1 MLTPARIGVPFRP
14 TLLALFCSLSVTAYA
29 ATPETPTENDGKALV
44 LDNVNINAQAV
55 SPSAL
60 PPVYAGGQVARGGQL
75 GVLGN
80 QDVMDVPFSMASY
93 TEQLIQDQQAEDVAD
108 VLLNDSSVRQASGF
122 SNQAQIFMIRGL
134 PLTGDDISY
143 NGLYGVL
150 PRQIIST
157 DALERVEVFK
167 GPNAF
172 LNGVTPTGSGIG
184 GGVNLQPKRAGDVP
198 LRRFTTDISDEGRV
212 GQHLDLGQ
220 RFGEDN
226 RFGARVN
233 LAQRE
238 GDTAIDDENQ
248 RSKLFAIGLDYR
260 GDALRISG
268 DFAYQKERVNGGRS
282 SVNIGTATHIPDAPS
297 ADTNYAQKWGFS
309 QIEDTFG
316 MVRADYDLN
325 DSWTVYAAGGAKHT
339 REVGNYDS
347 TTLVGNDGAST
358 TSGSFI
364 PHDEDNKS
372 VMAGLNGKFNT
383 GPISHKLNFGLA
395 GIWTEQRSAY
405 DFDLTRRANN
415 IYHPVAM
422 PSPVGNFA
430 GGDLNDP
437 GITGKTF
444 VRSGAVSD
452 TLGFFDDRLL
462 VTVGVRRQQLVVQGY
477 AYAPYGSGSRTSSY
491 DESITT
497 PVYGVVFKPWEHV
510 SFYANRIEGLAQGPT
525 SPTSAAG
532 RVIVNG
538 NEAYAPARSKQLE
551 AGVKV
556 DMGTYGATLGVYR
569 IEQPSDGYT
578 EIIDATTARY
588 VRQGDQV
595 NKGVELNVFGEPIS
609 GLRLISGLTLMDT
622 ELKKTQGGLNDGN
635 DAIGVPTFQF
645 NASAD
650 WDVPGLQ
657 GVALNARM
665 LRTGGQYADAA
676 NNLSLPTWNRFDA
689 GARYGFKVDQKDV
702 TLRLNVEN
710 LANKKYWESAQ
721 GGYLTQGEPR
731 VAKLS
736 ASIDF

>member
-1 MLTPARIGVPFRP
+1 MTSPTRLGAPFRP
-14 TLLALFCSLSVTAYA
+14 TLIALFCSLSITAYA
-29 ATPETPTENDGKALV
+29 AEPAENNGKALV
-44 LDNVNINAQAV
+44 LDDVNVNAQAP

-60 PPVYAGGQVARGGQL
+60 PPVFAGGQVARGGQL

-80 QDVMDVPFSMASY
+80 QDIMDVPFSVSSY

-122 SNQAQIFMIRGL
+122 SNQSQIFMIRGL

-172 LNGVTPTGSGIG
+172 INGVTPTGSGIG

-198 LRRFTTDISDEGRV
+198 VRRFTTDINDEGRI

-238 GDTAIDDENQ
+238 GDTGIDHENQ

-268 DFAYQKERVNGGRS
+268 DFAYQKQRVNGGRN
-282 SVNIGTATHIPDAPS
+282 SVNLGNTTHIPDAPS
-297 ADTNYAQKWGFS
+297 ADTNYAQKWGFTE
-309 QIEDTFG
+309 IEDSFG
-316 MVRADYDLN
+316 MLRAEYDLN
-325 DSWTVYAAGGAKHT
+325 DNWTAYAAGGAKHT
-339 REVGNYDS
+339 REVGRYNS
-347 TTLVGNDGAST
+347 TTLVGNDGSSFT
-358 TSGSFI
+358 TGSFI

-372 VMAGLNGKFNT
+372 VMGGLNGRFDT
-383 GPISHKLNFGLA
+383 GPVSHKLNFGLA

-405 DFDLTRRANN
+405 DFDLRRNPNN
-415 IYHPVAM
+415 IYHPVET
-422 PSPVGNFA
+422 PSPVGNFSA
-430 GGDLNDP
+430 GDLNDP

-444 VRSGAVSD
+444 VRSGAASD

-462 VTVGVRRQQLVVQGY
+462 VTVGVRRQQLVVQGF
-477 AYAPYGSGSRTSSY
+477 AYGSGTRTSKY

-497 PVYGVVFKPWEHV
+497 PVYGIVFKPWEHV
-510 SFYANRIEGLAQGPT
+510 SFYANRIEGLAEGPT
-525 SPTSAAG
+525 SPVTSG
-532 RVIVNG
+532 NLIVTNG
-538 NEAYAPARSKQLE
+538 NQAFAPARSKQIE

-556 DMGTYGATLGVYR
+556 DMGTYGASLGVYR
-569 IEQPSDGYT
+569 IEQPGDGYSVAT
-578 EIIDATTARY
+578 SATTAEFIREGK
-588 VRQGDQV
+588 QI
-595 NKGVELNVFGEPIS
+595 NKGVELNVFGEPIE

-622 ELKKTQGGLNDGN
+622 ELKDTQNGANDGN
-635 DAIGVPTFQF
+635 RAIGVPNFQF
-645 NASAD
+645 NAGVD

-689 GARYGFKVDQKDV
+689 GARYGFKVEQKDV
-702 TLRLNVEN
+702 TLRFGIEN
-710 LANKKYWESAQ
+710 LANEKYWESAQ

-736 ASIDF
+736 GTLDF

>member
-1 MLTPARIGVPFRP
+1 MTSPTRPGAPFRP
-14 TLLALFCSLSVTAYA
+14 TLIALFCSLSIAAYA
-29 ATPETPTENDGKALV
+29 AEPAENNGKALV
-44 LDNVNINAQAV
+44 LDDVNVNAQAP

-60 PPVYAGGQVARGGQL
+60 PPVFAGGQVARGGQL

-80 QDVMDVPFSMASY
+80 QDIMDVPFSVSSY

-122 SNQAQIFMIRGL
+122 SNQSQIFMIRGL

-172 LNGVTPTGSGIG
+172 INGVTPTGSGIG
-184 GGVNLQPKRAGDVP
+184 GGVNLQPKRASDVP
-198 LRRFTTDISDEGRV
+198 LRRFTTDINDEGRI
-212 GQHLDLGQ
+212 GQHVDLGQ

-238 GDTAIDDENQ
+238 GDTGIDHENQ

-260 GDALRISG
+260 GDALRVSG
-268 DFAYQKERVNGGRS
+268 DFAYQKQRVNGGRS
-282 SVNIGTATHIPDAPS
+282 SVNLGTTTHIPDAPS
-297 ADTNYAQKWGFS
+297 ADTNYAQKWGFTE
-309 QIEDTFG
+309 IEDTFG
-316 MVRADYDLN
+316 MLRAEYDLN
-325 DSWTVYAAGGAKHT
+325 DNWTAYAAGGAKHT
-339 REVGNYDS
+339 REVGRYNS
-347 TTLVGNDGAST
+347 TTLVGNDGSSFT
-358 TSGSFI
+358 TGSFI

-372 VMAGLNGKFNT
+372 VMGGLNGQFDT
-383 GPISHKLNFGLA
+383 GPVSHKLNFGLA

-405 DFDLTRRANN
+405 DFDLRRTPNN
-415 IYHPVAM
+415 IYHPVET
-422 PSPVGNFA
+422 PSPVGNFSA
-430 GGDLNDP
+430 GDLNDP

-444 VRSGAVSD
+444 VRSGAASD

-462 VTVGVRRQQLVVQGY
+462 VTVGVRRQQLVVQGF
-477 AYAPYGSGSRTSSY
+477 AYGSGTRTSKY

-497 PVYGVVFKPWEHV
+497 PVYGIVFKPWDHV
-510 SFYANRIEGLAQGPT
+510 SFYANRIEGLAEGPT
-525 SPTSAAG
+525 SPVTSG
-532 RVIVNG
+532 NLIVTNG
-538 NEAYAPARSKQLE
+538 NQAFAPARSKQIE

-556 DMGTYGATLGVYR
+556 DMGTYGASLGVYR
-569 IEQPSDGYT
+569 IEQPGDGYSVAT
-578 EIIDATTARY
+578 SATTAEFIREGK
-588 VRQGDQV
+588 QI
-595 NKGVELNVFGEPIS
+595 NKGVELNVFGEPIE

-622 ELKKTQGGLNDGN
+622 ELKDTQNGANDGN
-635 DAIGVPTFQF
+635 RAIGVPNFQF
-645 NASAD
+645 NAGVD

-689 GARYGFKVDQKDV
+689 GARYGFKVEQKDV
-702 TLRLNVEN
+702 TLRFGIEN
-710 LANKKYWESAQ
+710 LANEKYWESAQ

-736 ASIDF
+736 GTIDF